1 MAQLI
6 LKRPNSKDKVFNLTK
21 ATTTIGRRHTNDVF
35 LMDESVSRD
44 HAKIIALKDGGY
56 EIHDVG
62 AKHPTTVNGK
72 IVSSHRLRNGDIL
85 GLGDSILIFKSEE
98 PPSTAQVE
106 FLATEDMSQETLE
119 VASLNAKKTSVFS
132 VDDSDLQSLQKD
144 HQRLLLLYEV
154 GKAISLHL
162 EDSYHMMDEILSI
175 ALRTLDAERGFIAMV
190 DENTGDLTCEL
201 VRDNTG
207 DLESEKLE
215 VSRTIIHKVLKD
227 GVSILTANALKDS
240 QFRDVK
246 SVKEYSIRSAVCAPL
261 LFQDE
266 VMGVV
271 YLDNRVSAG
280 SFSEDDMM
288 FLTALCHQAGIGL
301 RNAWLHRQVV
311 QENIRLE
318 KALRPK
324 FQVVGQSE
332 KMQKVFA
339 AIKKVAPTE
348 LTVLIQGDTGT
359 GKELVAQAIHSL
371 SPRRDQPFIPV
382 NCAAMPKELIES
394 ELFGHE
400 KGAFTH
406 AVSTRQGKF
415 ELADGG
421 TIFLDEIG
429 DMSLDMQAKV
439 LRTLEEREFQRIGGS
454 KNINVDVR
462 VIAATNRDLGKHVE
476 AGEFRE
482 DLYYRLNVVLLNLPT
497 LRERKEDIIPLAENF
512 MAGRVKNISSSAEKL
527 LLAYD
532 WPGNVR
538 ELKNCIERAV
548 ILGDGEVIQAEDL
561 PLHIRKGGK
570 IIPSPLGRLENM
582 EEDHIIRVLRYTK
595 WNKSDAAKI
604 LGVTRQTLDNK
615 INKYKIKKQSI

>member
-1 MAQLI
+1 MPQLI
-6 LKRPNSKDKVFNLTK
+6 LKRPDSKDKIFKLTK
-21 ATTTIGRRHTNDVF
+21 GAATIGRRHTSDVF

-44 HAKIIALKDGGY
+44 HAKIIALKHGGY

-62 AKHPTTVNGK
+62 ARHPTTVNGE
-72 IVSSHRLRNGDIL
+72 IVSSHRLRDGDRI

-98 PPSTAQVE
+98 TPSTAQVE
-106 FLATEDMSQETLE
+106 FLANEDMSQETLE
-119 VASLNAKKTSVFS
+119 VASFDAKETSVFS

-144 HQRLLLLYEV
+144 HQRLMLLYEV
-154 GKAISLHL
+154 GKAINLHL

-175 ALRTLDAERGFIAMV
+175 ALRTIDAQRGFIALV

-207 DLESEKLE
+207 DQVPEKLE
-215 VSRTIIHKVLKD
+215 VSRTIIHKVLKG

-261 LFQDE
+261 LFREE

-271 YLDNRVSAG
+271 YLDNRASAG
-280 SFSEDDMM
+280 SFSQDDMM
-288 FLTALCHQAGIGL
+288 FLTALCHQAGIALG
-301 RNAWLHRQVV
+301 NARLHRQVV
-311 QENIRLE
+311 QENIRLG
-318 KALRPK
+318 KALKPK
-324 FQVVGQSE
+324 FQILGESE
-332 KMQKVFA
+332 EMKKVFA

-382 NCAAMPKELIES
+382 NCAAIPKELIES

-415 ELADGG
+415 ELADSG

-462 VIAATNRDLGKHVE
+462 VIAATNRELGKHVE

-482 DLYYRLNVVLLNLPT
+482 DLYYRLNVVLLKLPT

-512 MAGRVKNISSSAEKL
+512 MAGRVKNISPSAEKL

-538 ELKNCIERAV
+538 ELKNCIERAIV
-548 ILGDGEVIQAEDL
+548 LGQGEVIQPEDL
-561 PLHIRKGGK
+561 PMHIRKGGK
-570 IIPSPLGRLENM
+570 IIPSPLSTIENI

-604 LGVTRQTLDNK
+604 LAVTRQTLDNK
-615 INKYKIKKQSI
+615 INRYKIKK

>member
-1 MAQLI
+1 
-6 LKRPNSKDKVFNLTK
+6 
-21 ATTTIGRRHTNDVF
+21 
-35 LMDESVSRD
+35 
-44 HAKIIALKDGGY
+44 
-56 EIHDVG
+56 
-62 AKHPTTVNGK
+62 
-72 IVSSHRLRNGDIL
+72 
-85 GLGDSILIFKSEE
+85 
-98 PPSTAQVE
+98 
-106 FLATEDMSQETLE
+106 MSQETLE
-119 VASLNAKKTSVFS
+119 VASLDAKKTSVFS
-132 VDDSDLQSLQKD
+132 VDDADLQSLQKD
-144 HQRLLLLYEV
+144 HQRLMLLYEV

-162 EDSYHMMDEILSI
+162 EDSYHMMDEILSA
-175 ALRTLDAERGFIAMV
+175 ALRTLDAERGFIALV
-190 DENTGDLTCEL
+190 DENTGDLTCES

-207 DLESEKLE
+207 DQEPEKLE

-246 SVKEYSIRSAVCAPL
+246 SVREYSIRSAVCAPL
-261 LFQDE
+261 LFREE

-271 YLDNRVSAG
+271 YLDNRASAG
-280 SFSEDDMM
+280 SFSQDDMM
-288 FLTALCHQAGIGL
+288 FLTALCHQAGIAM
-301 RNAWLHRQVV
+301 RNAWLHRQVA

-318 KALRPK
+318 KALKPK
-324 FQVVGQSE
+324 FQVMGESE
-332 KMQKVFA
+332 EMKKVFA
-339 AIKKVAPTE
+339 AIKKVAPSE
-348 LTVLIQGDTGT
+348 LTVLIQGATGT

-371 SPRRDQPFIPV
+371 SPRRDQPFIPL
-382 NCAAMPKELIES
+382 NCAAIPKELIES

-406 AVSTRQGKF
+406 AVSMRQGKF

-439 LRTLEEREFQRIGGS
+439 LRTLEEREIQRIGGS

-462 VIAATNRDLGKHVE
+462 VVAATNKELEKHVE

-482 DLYYRLNVVLLNLPT
+482 DLYYRLNVVVLKLPT
-497 LRERKEDIIPLAENF
+497 LRERKKDIIPLAESF
-512 MAGRVKNISSSAEKL
+512 MAGRVKKISSSAEKL

-548 ILGDGEVIQAEDL
+548 VLGQGEVIQPEDL
-561 PLHIRKGGK
+561 PIHIRKGVK
-570 IIPSPLGRLENM
+570 IIPSPLGTLGNM
-582 EEDHIIRVLRYTK
+582 EEDHIIRVLRYTH

-615 INKYKIKKQSI
+615 ISKYKIKK